1 MVLDKRVADCAAL
14 AALTGTELFYADNS
28 GSDVKVTSSA
38 VRVFA
43 YPPVNVRDFGA
54 AGDAIVSTAGSVY
67 TVTPVTNDT
76 TAIQAALTFGA
87 TFTPPRPVYIPAGYY
102 YISNRLTLAAGQT
115 LFAESPHSGF
125 LAMNG
130 SFNLATDGVVKFG
143 ANCSVRDLGFL
154 FQQAPTATRATAIQY
169 PAAIRASGDFPKVDN
184 VFIAGAWV
192 GIDCTYHS
200 VDNTQGNG
208 FRVKNVEV
216 GALHTGFAANYS
228 FDFAMVDNFHGKPF
242 GMATASD
249 ALGAAYRDGNQYA
262 VDLMSN
268 LHETTDDTYGLGS
281 VSLCEI
287 WTLRGIV
294 NLGRFTTTTVDT
306 LKLDSGQARI
316 IMGGTDCVVHISTLT
331 KSAAGPINN
340 PTTDVG
346 DFCIRCNGGT
356 NNVLHVKGYDIGT
369 HDHDTPFVEI
379 IDTNAK
385 FTQGVVPS
393 AGPNNAVFRLN
404 CSASSAGSLVLTDT
418 LFRYTSSQAY
428 TVSPVQ
434 QVLGRLT
441 MHGNR
446 FGTRTS
452 GSGNILSLA
461 TDARHVIT
469 PNDFNGWDVSLPSGM
484 DPPTGVYWPNIG
496 SGAGWD
502 VLWGIAYAPTIT
514 GSVSN
519 PTVSYTTRNGY
530 YTISSGKLI
539 EVSVNIVINT
549 ISGGSGSVRVTLPFA
564 CKSNANYFPSCTALV
579 RGINWGVGKTMLVL
593 SPPAAGAATVTLFG
607 IDNDG
612 TYTAV
617 PVANLSA
624 GDEIYFSMIYTTDA
638 AVNG

>member
-249 ALGAAYRDGNQYA
+249 ALGAAYRDGNQ
-262 VDLMSN
+262 LW
-268 LHETTDDTYGLGS
+268 HTDSTFKEVPALAS
-281 VSLCEI
+281 VLS
-287 WTLRGIV
+287 
-294 NLGRFTTTTVDT
+294 
-306 LKLDSGQARI
+306 ARI
-316 IMGGTDCVVHISTLT
+316 IPAKGGETEYVSTRLAFARLEPALRQRLEN
-331 KSAAGPINN
+331 SFAW
-340 PTTDVG
+340 
-346 DFCIRCNGGT
+346 
-356 NNVLHVKGYDIGT
+356 
-369 HDHDTPFVEI
+369 HDYAHSRSKIAP
-379 IDTNAK
+379 
-385 FTQGVVPS
+385 G
-393 AGPNNAVFRLN
+393 
-404 CSASSAGSLVLTDT
+404 
-418 LFRYTSSQAY
+418 
-428 TVSPVQ
+428 
-434 QVLGRLT
+434 
-441 MHGNR
+441 
-446 FGTRTS
+446 
-452 GSGNILSLA
+452 LA
-461 TDARHVIT
+461 TPVERAALPPQCWRLVWKN
-469 PNDFNGWDVSLPSGM
+469 PANGRSAL
-484 DPPTGVYWPNIG
+484 Y
-496 SGAGWD
+496 
-502 VLWGIAYAPTIT
+502 IA
-514 GSVSN
+514 
-519 PTVSYTTRNGY
+519 
-530 YTISSGKLI
+530 
-539 EVSVNIVINT
+539 
-549 ISGGSGSVRVTLPFA
+549 
-564 CKSNANYFPSCTALV
+564 
-579 RGINWGVGKTMLVL
+579 
-593 SPPAAGAATVTLFG
+593 
-607 IDNDG
+607 
-612 TYTAV
+612 
-617 PVANLSA
+617 
-624 GDEIYFSMIYTTDA
+624 
-638 AVNG
+638 